1 MRVRKALLE
10 DVRGI
15 AIVHVDS
22 WKDTYKGII
31 PDSYLEKLTYQQ
43 REQIWESNISED
55 KSIILVAE
63 NEQGKIIGF
72 ASGGKRSTNTYENA
86 GDLTSLYLLET
97 YQGTGIG
104 KQLLREVLLHLE
116 ELGYRKVFVE
126 VLEDNRTRY
135 FYEYYGAI
143 LTSSS
148 SITIGGKVLSLLIY
162 EWKHVSDVLHS
173 LSGEEE

>member
-1 MRVRKALLE
+1 MKIRKALFE
-10 DVRGI
+10 DARGI

-22 WKDTYKGII
+22 WKETYKGIV
-31 PDSYLEKLTYQQ
+31 PGSYLKKLTYQQ

-55 KSIILVAE
+55 KSIIVVAE

-72 ASGGKRSTNTYENA
+72 ADGGKRSTNTYENT

-97 YQGTGIG
+97 YQGRGIG

-135 FYEYYGAI
+135 FYEYYGAT

-148 SITIGGKVLSLLIY
+148 SVTYGGKELSLLIY
-162 EWKHVSDVLHS
+162 EWNQVNEVLHS

>member
-1 MRVRKALLE
+1 MRVRKALFE
-10 DVRGI
+10 DARGI

-22 WKDTYKGII
+22 WKETYKGIV

-43 REQIWESNISED
+43 REQVWETNISED
-55 KSIILVAE
+55 KSIIFVAE
-63 NEQGKIIGF
+63 NEQGEVIGF
-72 ASGGKRSTNTYENA
+72 ADGGKRATNSNENA

-97 YQGTGIG
+97 YQGRGIG

-135 FYEYYGAI
+135 FYEYHGAT
-143 LTSSS
+143 LASSS
-148 SITIGGKVLSLLIY
+148 SITIGGKKLSLLIY
-162 EWKHVSDVLHS
+162 EWTHVNEVLHS
-173 LSGEEE
+173 ISGEEE